1 MTVHAPVP
9 DFAAARQ
16 AMVDSQLR
24 PQGVN
29 DPSIIAAMSLIP
41 REKFVPEEQRPLA
54 YVDRAIPL
62 GEGRAIPAPAVTGLL
77 LTALAPLAGETALVI
92 GAGTGYAAAILAE
105 MGIEAVA
112 LESSATLAA
121 AAKKLRVSIV
131 EGPLDD
137 GYMRS
142 APYDFILIDGA
153 VQFIPDTLIGQLK
166 DGGRLGGALI
176 DEGGITRL
184 FIGRTA
190 GGGFGFHSIA
200 DSATPALPGFER
212 PQAFTF

>member
-1 MTVHAPVP
+1 MTVHASVP
-9 DFAAARQ
+9 DYAAARQ

-29 DPSIIAAMSLIP
+29 DPSVIAAMSLIP
-41 REKFVPEEQRPLA
+41 REKFVPDQQRPLA

-62 GEGRAIPAPAVTGLL
+62 GEGRAMPAPAVTGLL
-77 LTALAPLAGETALVI
+77 LTAVAPLAGESALVV

-105 MGIEAVA
+105 MGVKVVA
-112 LESSATLAA
+112 LESSASLAS
-121 AAKKLRVSIV
+121 AAKKMRVGVTEGALR
-131 EGPLDD
+131 D
-137 GYMRS
+137 GHVRS

-153 VQFIPDTLIGQLK
+153 VEFIPDTLIDQLK
-166 DGGRLGGALI
+166 DGGRLGGAII
-176 DEGGITRL
+176 DKGGITRL
-184 FIGRTA
+184 VLGRKA

-212 PQAFTF
+212 PQTFTF